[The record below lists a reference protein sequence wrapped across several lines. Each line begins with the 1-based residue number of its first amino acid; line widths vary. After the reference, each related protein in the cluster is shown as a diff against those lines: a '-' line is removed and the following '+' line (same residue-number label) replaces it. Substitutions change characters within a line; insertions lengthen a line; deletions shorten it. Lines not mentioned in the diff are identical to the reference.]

1 MRRLRKP
8 VSCAGS
14 GLSWCDLDVTGLDA
28 TGLAVPGARGQA
40 GDSDAAS
47 RTHAPRSRRNRI
59 MQESNHT
66 SILRVERLQEPRRTF
81 QVVDGELDVDHAQGS
96 VGENGGDGGDVAGSR
111 THFPLDH
118 E

>member
-1 MRRLRKP
+1 MRRWRKP

-66 SILRVERLQEPRRTF
+66 SILRVERRVMRVERPGRI
-81 QVVDGELDVDHAQGS
+81 
-96 VGENGGDGGDVAGSR
+96 AGQFSFTALTDCRSR
-111 THFPLDH
+111 AVPFKL
-118 E
+118 